1 MLGSKIVITLRS
13 NLERK
18 ATLMWLDIIRRTFAV
33 IILKVTGIFVGGAV
47 IGLEVIQAV
56 AMAAFAGV
64 IDVAQELS
72 RSYLADGRLDADEI
86 NKSFG
91 KIADKNG
98 PKQS

>member
-1 MLGSKIVITLRS
+1 
-13 NLERK
+13 
-18 ATLMWLDIIRRTFAV
+18 MWLDIARRTLAV
-33 IILKVTGIFVGGAV
+33 IVLKVTGIFVGGAV

-72 RSYLADGRLDADEI
+72 RSYLADGKLDADEI

-91 KIADKNG
+91 KIADKGNTS
-98 PKQS
+98 KDS

>member
-1 MLGSKIVITLRS
+1 
-13 NLERK
+13 
-18 ATLMWLDIIRRTFAV
+18 MWLDIARRTMAV

-47 IGLEVIQAV
+47 IGLEVLQAV

-72 RSYLADGRLDADEI
+72 RSYLADGGLDPDEI

-98 PKQS
+98 PKA

>member
-1 MLGSKIVITLRS
+1 
-13 NLERK
+13 
-18 ATLMWLDIIRRTFAV
+18 MWLDIARRTLAV

-56 AMAAFAGV
+56 AMAAFAGI

-72 RSYLADGRLDADEI
+72 RSYLADGQLDADEI

-91 KIADKNG
+91 KIAEKSG
-98 PKQS
+98 PKES

>member
-1 MLGSKIVITLRS
+1 
-13 NLERK
+13 
-18 ATLMWLDIIRRTFAV
+18 MWLDILRRTFAV

-47 IGLEVIQAV
+47 IGLEVLQAL
-56 AMAAFAGV
+56 AMAAFAGI